1 MIKMCK
7 IKGNINNLKN
17 KNIKM
22 ESMLKWIT
30 PSDNVEL
37 VI

>member
-7 IKGNINNLKN
+7 IKGDINNLIN
-17 KNIKM
+17 LNLKM

-30 PSDNVEL
+30 PNNVEL
-37 VI
+37 VM